1 MFGVIRISFRIRTLV
16 RKLDC
21 GGRLVLYR
29 KLGSDSPRMTRCR
42 AMLFF
47 VLMWV
52 MLVGIACAD
61 SPAKEAYL
69 ADCARCHGA
78 DGKGYVAA
86 MREVPGYKSVGLT
99 QLSKENQGQ
108 FPRQM
113 VYDTIEG
120 RKRFPAH
127 FIGDMP
133 TWGLRYR
140 EDDEKLGPEA
150 KARVKRRISA
160 LVDYIESIQE
170 K

>member
-1 MFGVIRISFRIRTLV
+1 MTL
-16 RKLDC
+16 
-21 GGRLVLYR
+21 
-29 KLGSDSPRMTRCR
+29 SDLPRMTRYR
-42 AMLFF
+42 AILFF
-47 VLMWV
+47 VLMWG
-52 MLVGIACAD
+52 MPIGIACAD
-61 SPAKEAYL
+61 SSAKEAYL

-86 MREVPGYKSVGLT
+86 MRAVPGYKSVDLT
-99 QLSKENQGQ
+99 QLSKENEGR
-108 FPRQM
+108 FPRQK
-113 VYDTIEG
+113 VYDVIEG

-133 TWGLRYR
+133 TWGLRYS

-150 KARVKRRISA
+150 KARVKRRTSA